1 MLIIKEPS
9 KLLLAEKYVR
19 DRFPMR
25 HNCNIC
31 RCEFISEGGER
42 DIYNYDVGP
51 GPIVCYYRVVCP
63 GCHEAITTDGVLV
76 TAHEFLAIIEA
87 KEKAIKEAE
96 KKESAPEYDD
106 EED

>member
-1 MLIIKEPS
+1 MLIVKEPS

-31 RCEFISEGGER
+31 RCEFISEFGER
-42 DIYNYDVGP
+42 DIYRCDVKHGP
-51 GPIVCYYRVVCP
+51 MVDYYRVVCP
-63 GCHEAITTDGVLV
+63 GCHEEIATDGVLI
-76 TAHEFLAIIEA
+76 TAREFLAIIEA
-87 KEKAIKEAE
+87 KEKATEEAE
-96 KKESAPEYDD
+96 KKESAPRYDD